1 MSGQGALRGGA
12 GVSRQGALR
21 GGAGVSS
28 RAAVEVEGV
37 PVPVDHYIDGQRHPG
52 AGPRFEV
59 RSPIDWDGWR
69 LAEVAGGGRTEVDA
83 AVDAARRA
91 YPAWA
96 ALGPAGRH
104 QILTRLADA
113 IDAAVP
119 DLAKVECVDNGSLCE
134 AMRLRVLPRAAH
146 NIRFFADYAFERL
159 AEPPRTLPGGE
170 RNRARYDPCG
180 VVAVSTPWNAP
191 FMLAT
196 WRVGPA
202 LAAGN
207 TVVLKPP
214 EWAPL
219 TCSLL
224 GELADQAGLPPGVLN
239 IVHGSGA
246 QAGAPL
252 TGHPGVDRVAF
263 TGSPTTA
270 RTVYGDAAANLTPVS
285 FELGGKSPFLVFE
298 DADLEAAA
306 ATAAYQYDNSGQVC
320 LAGTRLL
327 VQRSI
332 LEDFGARFE
341 ARVREIKVGDPREAG
356 VTYGPLI
363 HPVALERVTGH
374 VERARAAGARLVF
387 GGESLGGL
395 YYAPTL
401 FADVPVS
408 ADILQREV
416 FGPVLT
422 LQSFDTEADAV
433 TLANSTEYGL
443 AATIYTGSEDR
454 AERISAAVVAGTVWV
469 NCFYVRDLET
479 PFGGARHSGIGR
491 EGGRHSFDFYC
502 DVKTVCERTALYGE
516 AG

>member
-1 MSGQGALRGGA
+1 MSVDTERGT
-12 GVSRQGALR
+12 RT
-21 GGAGVSS
+21 
-28 RAAVEVEGV
+28 EVEGV
-37 PVPVDHYIDGQRHPG
+37 SVPVDHFIDGERV
-52 AGPRFEV
+52 ASDKRFDV
-59 RSPIDWDGWR
+59 RSPIDWKGWELAR
-69 LAEVAGGGRTEVDA
+69 VAAGKQAEVDR
-83 AVDAARRA
+83 AVAAARQA
-91 YPAWA
+91 FPAWA
-96 ALGPAGRH
+96 ALGPKGRH
-104 QILTRLADA
+104 QVLTRLADA

-119 DLAKVECVDNGSLCE
+119 RLAKVECVDNGSLYE
-134 AMRLRVLPRAAH
+134 AMHLRVLPRAA
-146 NIRFFADYAFERL
+146 NNVRFFADYAVQRL
-159 AEPPRTLPGGE
+159 DEPDRILHGGE
-170 RNRARYDPCG
+170 LNRVRYDPCG

-224 GELADQAGLPPGVLN
+224 GDLAVEAGVPAGVLN
-239 IVHGSGA
+239 IVHGTGVG
-246 QAGAPL
+246 AGAPL
-252 TGHPGVDRVAF
+252 TGHPDVNRVAF
-263 TGSPTTA
+263 TGSPATA

-285 FELGGKSPFLVFE
+285 FELGGKSPFIVFE
-298 DADLEAAA
+298 DADLDAAA

-327 VQRSI
+327 VQRSM
-332 LEDFGARFE
+332 LDQFLDRFR
-341 ARVREIKVGDPREAG
+341 ARVDEIRVGDPRDETT
-356 VTYGPLI
+356 TYGPLI

-374 VERARAAGARLVF
+374 VERAIADGATLAF

-401 FADVPVS
+401 FTDVPPD
-408 ADILQREV
+408 AEILTHEV

-422 LQSFDTEADAV
+422 LQTFDDEDEAIR
-433 TLANSTEYGL
+433 LANGTDFGL
-443 AATIYTGSEDR
+443 AATIYTGSASRADR
-454 AERISAAVVAGTVWV
+454 VGEAVVAGTVWV

-479 PFGGARHSGIGR
+479 PFGGSRDSGIGR

-502 DVKTVCERTALYGE
+502 DVKTVCERTSLFTAS
-516 AG
+516 